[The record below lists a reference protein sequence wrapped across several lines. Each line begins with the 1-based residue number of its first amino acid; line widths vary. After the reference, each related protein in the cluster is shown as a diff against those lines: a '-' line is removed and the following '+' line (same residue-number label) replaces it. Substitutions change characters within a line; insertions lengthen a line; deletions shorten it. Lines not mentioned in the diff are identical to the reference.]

1 MRARRRG
8 QSGLCPQR
16 RAKGRGVTPALL
28 AVQNLEVAL
37 AALLREMDALPP
49 FSVERAEMRDD
60 AATLRA
66 IIRRRKAKAA

>member
-1 MRARRRG
+1 M
-8 QSGLCPQR
+8 
-16 RAKGRGVTPALL
+16 TPALL

-37 AALLREMDALPP
+37 AALLREMECLPP

-66 IIRRRKAKAA
+66 LIRRRKAKAA